1 MASKFVS
8 REEAARKKEQAAAFL
23 ERIGDGDRAREFE
36 EMDLDEYAQHKGLVL
51 SNPQSRSRR
60 NCYMPSNGS
69 TKADL
74 QSQLDDIEELLDG
87 AYQVEASREDMA
99 HAISQALDILQGEEE
114 EEDVDDDN
122 GD

>member
-1 MASKFVS
+1 
-8 REEAARKKEQAAAFL
+8 
-23 ERIGDGDRAREFE
+23 
-36 EMDLDEYAQHKGLVL
+36 
-51 SNPQSRSRR
+51 
-60 NCYMPSNGS
+60 MPSNGS